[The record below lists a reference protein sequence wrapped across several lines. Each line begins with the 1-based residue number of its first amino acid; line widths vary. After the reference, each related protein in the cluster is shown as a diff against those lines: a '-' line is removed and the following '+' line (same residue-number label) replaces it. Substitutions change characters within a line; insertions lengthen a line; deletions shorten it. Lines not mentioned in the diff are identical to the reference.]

1 MGGQMIK
8 DVKHRVWAFDLEWV
22 PDPLAGRLV
31 YSLPEDVTDPAE
43 IMRLMWER
51 GGATDEDPTPF
62 LKTALC
68 RVVSVAAL
76 ERRQL
81 PDGSAKLALMSLPH
95 DPSNDEEAT
104 EANVV
109 GTFLEALGKNR
120 PQLVGFNSLQSDLKI
135 LIQRGIILGL
145 SAPGFCERP
154 DKPWEG
160 IDYFARGSDWNVDLK
175 DIVGGWGLSSP
186 SLHEIA
192 VQSGIPGK
200 MGVDGN
206 DVAPLWLEGRLD
218 EIVRYNECDAV
229 TTYLVWLRLAHFAG
243 HLDLASYN
251 NEQQLV
257 ADLLQSEIA
266 RGGRHHLEEYVE
278 TWNGLR
284 STIESERMLE

>member
-1 MGGQMIK
+1 MIK

-31 YSLPEDVTDPAE
+31 YSLPEEVADPAE
-43 IMRLMWER
+43 IMRVMWER
-51 GGATDEDPTPF
+51 GGATEEDPTPF

-81 PDGSAKLALMSLPH
+81 PDGSVKLALMSLPH
-95 DPSNDEEAT
+95 DPTSDEEAT
-104 EANVV
+104 ESHVV

-120 PQLVGFNSLQSDLKI
+120 PQLVGFNSIQSDLKI

-145 SAPGFCERP
+145 SAPGFCKRP

-175 DIVGGWGLSSP
+175 DIVGGWGLASP

-206 DVAPLWLEGRLD
+206 DVAPMWLDGKLER
-218 EIVRYNECDAV
+218 IVQYNECDAV
-229 TTYLVWLRLAHFAG
+229 TTYLVWLRTAHFAG
-243 HLDLASYN
+243 HFDTTAYTR
-251 NEQQLV
+251 EKQLV
-257 ADLLQSEIA
+257 ADLLEEEISKGE
-266 RGGRHHLEEYVE
+266 RQHLEEYLAA
-278 TWNGLR
+278 WNELR